1 MDDDGKKILLLKLG
15 VGFLAF
21 VGILV
26 VIVIILNLS
35 GGKKKNSNLETTTR
49 RTFETVETT
58 EGTTSSTET
67 TETTTTTEVTTE
79 APTTEA
85 LTTEALTT
93 EAPQTQATTKKTTRG
108 GSSGGG
114 SSSGGGG
121 SSSSGGGSYEEES
134 EGSSYTVVGS
144 ANSSTATALINK
156 IHSAR
161 NGQKYQIAKE
171 LNDKA
176 DEAAFTYCKVQE
188 KTGAVNFAAFFR
200 DATTSDLP
208 SGVMKTIQNNSSY
221 RSNIIQNSN
230 DYTYIG
236 VGVYD
241 TCAVIYLSW

>member
-1 MDDDGKKILLLKLG
+1 MDDDGKKILLLKLS
-15 VGFLAF
+15 VGFLTF

-67 TETTTTTEVTTE
+67 TDTTTTTETTTV
-79 APTTEA
+79 AP
-85 LTTEALTT
+85 TT
-93 EAPQTQATTKKTTRG
+93 EAPQTQAPQTQAPTTKKTTRG

-121 SSSSGGGSYEEES
+121 SSSSGGGSYEEEP

-188 KTGAVNFAAFFR
+188 KTGAANYAAFFR

>member
-58 EGTTSSTET
+58 ESTTKSTES

-85 LTTEALTT
+85 PQTQ
-93 EAPQTQATTKKTTRG
+93 APQTQAPTTKKTTKG
-108 GSSGGG
+108 G
-114 SSSGGGG
+114 SSGGGG
-121 SSSSGGGSYEEES
+121 SSSSGGGSYEEEP

-176 DEAAFTYCKVQE
+176 DDAAFTYCKVQE
-188 KTGAVNFAAFFR
+188 KTGAANYAAFFK

>member
-85 LTTEALTT
+85 PQTQ
-93 EAPQTQATTKKTTRG
+93 APQTQAPTTKKTTRG
-108 GSSGGG
+108 G
-114 SSSGGGG
+114 SSGGGG
-121 SSSSGGGSYEEES
+121 SSSSGGGSYEEEP
-134 EGSSYTVVGS
+134 EGSSYTVVGF

-188 KTGAVNFAAFFR
+188 KTGAANYAAFFR